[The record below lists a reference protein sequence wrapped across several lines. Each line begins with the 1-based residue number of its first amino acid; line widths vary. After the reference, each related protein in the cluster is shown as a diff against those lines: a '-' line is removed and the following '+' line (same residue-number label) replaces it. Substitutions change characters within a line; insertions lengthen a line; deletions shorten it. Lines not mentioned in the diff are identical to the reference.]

1 MTTVKLY
8 KTIFRFNLFNLPIN
22 HHKLIMDGVEAT
34 VIVYTMYCDIF
45 ESALLFTEYKKV
57 WIKLI

>member
-8 KTIFRFNLFNLPIN
+8 KTN
-22 HHKLIMDGVEAT
+22 GVEAT